1 MKSIFPST
9 HLVAIFFISAFPLL
23 GKALLRFLFNVSISE
38 ICQTLT
44 MNHECIVEIL
54 YNIIVGVISI
64 APTIIIAIRIIIIAI
79 IVFTIF
85 LNIFFNSDSRIQKEC
100 ILNYSSSPNN
110 LKINAKPSSVKKL
123 FVLHHSP
130 LKGRQRISRKQLPPD
145 LDFAFERSFFASSS
159 SDLANL
165 PNLCFLLY
173 HSFYLLYR
181 DLQVQFYK
189 TWFFKKLV
197 IMLPVFAGLLVNQLI
212 VSLFVRRTSPCYC
225 V

>member
-1 MKSIFPST
+1 M
-9 HLVAIFFISAFPLL
+9 
-23 GKALLRFLFNVSISE
+23 
-38 ICQTLT
+38 
-44 MNHECIVEIL
+44 
-54 YNIIVGVISI
+54 
-64 APTIIIAIRIIIIAI
+64 
-79 IVFTIF
+79 
-85 LNIFFNSDSRIQKEC
+85 
-100 ILNYSSSPNN
+100 
-110 LKINAKPSSVKKL
+110 
-123 FVLHHSP
+123 LHHSP

-189 TWFFKKLV
+189 TWFFLKLV

-225 V
+225 VWIKCYFCYFSLLPNFTSFFMRLCHILSPAVARQATGVDNDSCRVLCFHPHHTIHNCSILFVY